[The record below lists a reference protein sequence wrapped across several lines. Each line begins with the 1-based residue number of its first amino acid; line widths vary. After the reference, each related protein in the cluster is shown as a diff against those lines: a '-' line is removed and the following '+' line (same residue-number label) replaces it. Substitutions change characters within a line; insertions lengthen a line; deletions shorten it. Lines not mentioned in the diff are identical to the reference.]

1 MYWNVLKLK
10 NTEKQQS
17 SRQKLSG
24 QHKINIDNEFRN
36 YYTQICDLKLYIN
49 IQYKCRLNLKSQK
62 FNYIGIQVQNIR
74 T

>member
-1 MYWNVLKLK
+1 MLIKIVIEKYKLTKMYWNVLKLNK
-10 NTEKQQS
+10 NIEKQQN

-49 IQYKCRLNLKSQK
+49 IQCKCR
-62 FNYIGIQVQNIR
+62 
-74 T
+74 